1 MLDRR
6 QFLLAASAAAVTA
19 RQGFAMPTLNSQRA
33 FLGTTGKESQGI
45 FFADFDAATG
55 TFGEPEFA
63 ARFTGNDCMALS
75 PKNHK
80 RLYAT
85 CAVDGIAAVTGFD
98 IVDGPSPLRQINLQ
112 TAAGTTANFLSL
124 DPSGHVA
131 MEANWGSG
139 SINTYLVDKD
149 GALSPAVEHIE
160 YGDANHGPEPVQ
172 VHSRCHSILMAP
184 GGRFVLVND
193 FGADR
198 IYIYALNAA
207 TAKLTPHDPPFYQ
220 AAPGSTPRHLV
231 LHPNGKWIYCNNEV
245 ANRIDLLLW
254 DGKAGT
260 LTLKSSLST
269 LPSDA
274 PPKCRTADIVLSPD
288 LRFLYGSN
296 RGLESFVVWSVQHD
310 GTLQQIQFM
319 KSEGVE
325 NRQILLDATG
335 KWMIAANV
343 RSNDIAVFPRDAK
356 TGKLGTQHSS
366 IKLPGACFVQFV

>member
-1 MLDRR
+1 
-6 QFLLAASAAAVTA
+6 
-19 RQGFAMPTLNSQRA
+19 MPTLNSQRA
-33 FLGTTGKESQGI
+33 FLGTTGKDSQGI
-45 FFADFDAATG
+45 FFADFDAAG
-55 TFGEPEFA
+55 GSFSEPQFA
-63 ARFTGNDCMALS
+63 AKFTANDSMALH
-75 PKNHK
+75 PKNRR
-80 RLYAT
+80 RLYTT

-98 IVDGPSPLRQINLQ
+98 VVDGTTPLRQINLQ
-112 TAAGTTANFLSL
+112 TAAGTTANFLSF
-124 DPSGHVA
+124 DPSGRVA

-160 YGDANHGPEPVQ
+160 YGDAHHGPAPTQ
-172 VHSRCHSILMAP
+172 PHSRCHSILMAP

-198 IYIYALNAA
+198 IYIYTLDSA
-207 TAKLTPHDPPFYQ
+207 TAKLLPHDPPFYA
-220 AAPGSTPRHLV
+220 AAPGSAPRHLV

-245 ANRIDLLLW
+245 SNTIDLLLW

-260 LTLKSSLST
+260 LTLKNSLST
-269 LPSDA
+269 LPADA
-274 PPKCRTADIVLSPD
+274 PPKCRAADIVLSHD

-296 RGLESFVVWSVQHD
+296 RGLESFVVWAVQHD
-310 GTLQQIQFM
+310 GTLQQIQFL

-325 NRQILLDATG
+325 NRHILLDNTG
-335 KWMIAANV
+335 RWMIAANV

-356 TGKLGTQHSS
+356 TGMLGPQHSS